1 MKLTFIGALQIALI
15 VMKLCGAIDWNWWL
29 VCIPAIASSFFSIV
43 IFMIG
48 FIEEWNRQ
56 NRLRRLRAKR

>member
-1 MKLTFIGALQIALI
+1 MKLTFVGALQIALI

-29 VCIPAIASSFFSIV
+29 VCIPALASIFFGIV

-48 FIEEWNRQ
+48 FIGEWNKQ
-56 NRLRRLRAKR
+56 KRLRRLREKR